1 MKSRI
6 DTIIEKF
13 NTRGLSMLSAII
25 LIISGIY
32 MCFHDL
38 KATGKI
44 DLKTTFV
51 EGQIE
56 TGSLGLMAMFL
67 GVFIILVLNYR
78 SQPFKGQEVELI
90 VNGNQI
96 KTKGLSYRKLKE
108 LVSATTN
115 DSVENVTHNKALKS
129 DS

>member
-6 DTIIEKF
+6 DIIIEKF
-13 NTRGLSMLSAII
+13 NTRGLSMLSAMI

-67 GVFIILVLNYR
+67 GVFIILALNYR
-78 SQPFKGQEVELI
+78 SQPFKGQEVELV

-108 LVSATTN
+108 LISATTS
-115 DSVENVTHNKALKS
+115 DGVVQITHNKQINK
-129 DS
+129 D